1 MKLSNKDELFESL
14 LCKKAGLSRE
24 MAATYNPSEVES
36 EWDSIWCE
44 SKLFTPDS
52 ERAKTLEMNEKFVI
66 ALPPPNVTGRLHL
79 GHTLTAAIQDSL
91 CRFHRM
97 TGKEVLWIPGTDH
110 AGIAT
115 QSVVERITL
124 KEEKK
129 TLHDFSREE
138 FLKKIWDWKEKHGSA
153 ICSQFRRLGCS
164 LDWSREFFTMNKPM
178 SNAVTKAF
186 VDLFNRGY
194 IFRKTRLVSWSCH
207 LRTALS
213 DIEVDTM
220 EVDKPTRVR
229 VPGFEKTIEVGVL
242 WHFSYPVQQENKSYE
257 WHFMPENLSRI
268 EKVTVA
274 TTRIETMLGDVA
286 VAVHPNDGRYKSFV
300 GKNCLHPFIKERKIV
315 VIDDEYVDPDF
326 GTGCVKITPAHDK
339 NDYDIATRYNKRYQT
354 HGVGEELEFISI
366 FNENGEMN
374 ENCGEFS
381 GMHRF
386 RCREVIEKALEKI
399 GLLVEKTP
407 NSKPMQI
414 PICTRS
420 NDIVELML
428 KPQWWM
434 NCKPFAERACEA
446 VRSKKLTIEPT
457 FHEQTWFYWLEN
469 IQDWC
474 VSRQLLWGHRIPAY
488 KIVMKNEL
496 KNVDEKWVA
505 AESPE
510 AAVKE
515 AIRIFDLDEEFTVEQ
530 DEDVLDTWFS
540 SGLIPFSPLGW
551 PEFCNEKDSDYSI
564 YFPTTLLETG
574 SDIIF
579 FWVARMVMLSFACT
593 DQLPFK
599 TVYLHAMVRDSQ
611 GRKMSK
617 SLGNVIDPIEV
628 IQGISLESL
637 NGKLLEGNL
646 PLSEINKSKE
656 NNSKDFPDGIPE
668 CGADALRIGLLAYT
682 KQGRNINL
690 DIKRVVAYRFF
701 CNKIWNACKFV
712 FSNVQLLKE
721 HKSMDKFELLSY
733 FDLFSIYSRDLQWE
747 DYFITFRLME
757 CIRTVKISF
766 ENYLFSDVVS
776 AVYNFWLYELCDVY
790 LELVK
795 HRFKD
800 IENNFNVAFTAG
812 QILFKCI
819 EYGLILLHPLTPF
832 VTEELYQRIKQI
844 STGTN
849 SKGSI
854 SSSSYPSIFS
864 HTELTPLKDT
874 EFKVMMNI
882 VLKIRS
888 LVSILGI
895 TNKEKSS
902 ISVFILIKNCDDHI
916 KDLITN
922 ISPQF
927 VTRLTLISNTE
938 IVSETYSSRIEE
950 LKSTCIL
957 DAVDERISYYLR
969 PPNQVDLS
977 LALKKIGKQLSSNEK
992 LLDSYLKKKSSPA
1005 YEKVPEMIKRQNE
1018 EKIESLT
1025 STIDT
1030 LKLAYSNIENLVD
1043 SPKQ

>member
-1 MKLSNKDELFESL
+1 MTSLDKVKLFESL
-14 LCKKAGLSRE
+14 LEKKTGLSME
-24 MAATYNPSEVES
+24 MAATYNPSDVES
-36 EWDSIWCE
+36 HWDSIWCE
-44 SKLFTPDS
+44 SQLFTPDN
-52 ERAKTLEMNEKFVI
+52 ERAKTLKSTEKFVI

-91 CRFHRM
+91 CRFYRM

-164 LDWSREFFTMNKPM
+164 FDWSREFFTMSKPM
-178 SNAVTKAF
+178 SKAVVKAF
-186 VDLFNRGY
+186 IDLFNRGY

-220 EVDKPTRVR
+220 EIDKPTRIR
-229 VPGFEKTIEVGVL
+229 VPGHEKTVEVGVL
-242 WHFSYPVQQENKSYE
+242 WHFSYPIEQPNRNYE
-257 WHFMPENLSRI
+257 WHFLPENLSRI

-286 VAVHPNDGRYKSFV
+286 IAIHPNDGRYKSLV
-300 GKNCLHPFIKERKIV
+300 GKHCLHPFIKNRKVIV
-315 VIDDEYVDPDF
+315 IEDEYVDPDF

-339 NDYDIATRYNKRYQT
+339 NDYDIATRYNKRCQSCGT
-354 HGVGEELEFISI
+354 DEKLDFISI
-366 FNENGEMN
+366 FTENGEIN
-374 ENCGEFS
+374 ENCGIFS

-386 RCREVIEKALEKI
+386 KCREVIEKELDRI

-434 NCKPFAERACEA
+434 DCKPFAKRACDA
-446 VRSKKLTIEPT
+446 VRSKKLIIEPS

-488 KIVMKNEL
+488 KVIMKDET
-496 KNVDEKWVA
+496 KNTDEKWVA
-505 AESPE
+505 AESSE
-510 AAVKE
+510 LAIQE
-515 AIRIFDLDEEFTVEQ
+515 AIRIFHLDEEFTVEQ
-530 DEDVLDTWFS
+530 DDDVLDTWFS

-551 PEFCNEKDSDYSI
+551 PELCNVKDSDYSI
-564 YFPTTLLETG
+564 YFPTTLIETG

-617 SLGNVIDPIEV
+617 SLGNVIDPIEI
-628 IQGISLESL
+628 IQGITLESL
-637 NGKLLEGNL
+637 NEKLSEGNL
-646 PLSEINKSKE
+646 PQSEINKSRE

-712 FSNVQLLKE
+712 FSNIQLLKE
-721 HKSMDKFELLSY
+721 HISVDKFELLSY
-733 FDLFSIYSRDLQWE
+733 SELFSKYRNDLQWE
-747 DYFITFRLME
+747 DYFILFRLAN
-757 CIRTVKISF
+757 CIQTVKTSF
-766 ENYLFSDVVS
+766 EKYLFSEVVT

-795 HRFKD
+795 NRFKD
-800 IENNFNVAFTAG
+800 IGNNFNAAFTAG
-812 QILFKCI
+812 QVLFKCI

-844 STGTN
+844 ANGTH

-854 SSSSYPSIFS
+854 SSSSYPSVFS
-864 HTELTPLKDT
+864 HTELTPAKDT

-882 VLKIRS
+882 VSKIRS
-888 LVSILGI
+888 LMSILGI
-895 TNKEKSS
+895 TNKEKPS
-902 ISVFILIKNCDDHI
+902 ISVFILLKNCEDRI
-916 KDLITN
+916 SDLIMN
-922 ISPQF
+922 VAPQF
-927 VTRLTLISNTE
+927 ITRLTLISSTE
-938 IVSETYSSRIEE
+938 VVSESNSNRIEE
-950 LKSTCIL
+950 LKKTCIL
-957 DAVDERISYYLR
+957 DAVDEKISYYLR

-992 LLDSYLKKKSSPA
+992 LLESYLKKKSSPA
-1005 YEKVPEMIKRQNE
+1005 YTKVPEMVMRQNE

-1043 SPKQ
+1043 LPK